1 MKKLI
6 LLLFSITFIN
16 ACVPLFNTIGILI
29 KDLNI
34 TQSETKKI
42 AKVVDSE
49 FKAHDNF
56 ISFFK
61 GRDISK
67 RYDLSKDVKKA
78 LTILQ
83 KDKFINLS
91 KKDIEKIIE
100 LSKISGYIIYYDWC
114 KKRWQKVE
122 TNVKIDLKGKCPKLK
137 IYR

>member
-1 MKKLI
+1 MKKLL

-42 AKVVDSE
+42 AKELNCE
-49 FKAHDNF
+49 FEAHDNF
-56 ISFFK
+56 IRFFK

-78 LTILQ
+78 LSILQ
-83 KDKFINLS
+83 KDRFINLS
-91 KKDIEKIIE
+91 KKDIEKIID
-100 LSKISGYIIYYDWC
+100 LSKISGYTIYYDWC
-114 KKRWQKVE
+114 KKRWQKVY
-122 TNVKIDLKGKCPKLK
+122 TNTKIDLNGKCPIVKVYK
-137 IYR
+137 